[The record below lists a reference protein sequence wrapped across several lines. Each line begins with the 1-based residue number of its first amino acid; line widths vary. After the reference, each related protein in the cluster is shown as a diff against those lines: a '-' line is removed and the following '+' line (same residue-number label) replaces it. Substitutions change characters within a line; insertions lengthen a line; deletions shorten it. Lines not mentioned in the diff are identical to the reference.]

1 MKNIILV
8 VSVNYLCRYSFSRNV
23 FSDFPLHDLSF
34 QILSFSGIILS
45 DYILLRIFSGIV
57 FSDYILLRNCLFR
70 PGPFSKN
77 IFSHLFLFRKSCFKK
92 NKQSINEEISL
103 ILPYHKESAV
113 YRPNFLDFRIHILYA
128 IPHTALGSTTT
139 IAICTQ
145 HGRRH
150 GSMQVDKTTSLRS
163 KSVGHPT
170 PPVGGAPLWG
180 TLLAW
185 RESNT
190 RRYACRWGRHSTS
203 RPIHSLISW
212 ACQGPFCFLHS
223 SASSALHRSKS
234 FDILVIRPGSF
245 VCPRV

>member
-1 MKNIILV
+1 MSFQTFLCMT
-8 VSVNYLCRYSFSRNV
+8 YLFRLYPFQE
-23 FSDFPLHDLSF
+23 LSF
-34 QILSFSGIILS
+34 QIISFSGSSQELFFQIIS
-45 DYILLRIFSGIV
+45 FSGIV
-57 FSDYILLRNCLFR
+57 FSDPDLSQRISFH
-70 PGPFSKN
+70 
-77 IFSHLFLFRKSCFKK
+77 IFSFSGNRVSKK

-170 PPVGGAPLWG
+170 PPVGGAPL
-180 TLLAW
+180 
-185 RESNT
+185 
-190 RRYACRWGRHSTS
+190 
-203 RPIHSLISW
+203 
-212 ACQGPFCFLHS
+212 
-223 SASSALHRSKS
+223 
-234 FDILVIRPGSF
+234 
-245 VCPRV
+245 